1 MFCIIHGL
9 NNTHRLIS
17 CINASIIHAVDTD
30 ASEPATAKGKHISDY
45 LKQLFACFISAELIL
60 KLDTEDVHQNYIKKA
75 KQNMVL

>member
-45 LKQLFACFISAELIL
+45 LKQLFAVFHQCRTYSKTGHGRRSS
-60 KLDTEDVHQNYIKKA
+60 KLH
-75 KQNMVL
+75 